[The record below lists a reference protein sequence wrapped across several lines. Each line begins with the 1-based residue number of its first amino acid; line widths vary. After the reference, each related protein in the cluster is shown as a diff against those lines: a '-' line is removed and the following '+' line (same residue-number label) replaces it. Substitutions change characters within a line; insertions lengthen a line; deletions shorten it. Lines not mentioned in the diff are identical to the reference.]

1 MNAATALARSRT
13 AWTALATVVV
23 AIVGPRVG
31 LSSDEVATLIVALQ
45 GVVATLYVQDK
56 RGGKR

>member
-1 MNAATALARSRT
+1 
-13 AWTALATVVV
+13 VV

>member
-13 AWTALATVVV
+13 AWTALATVLV

-45 GVVATLYVQDK
+45 GVVATLYVQDRRRAK
-56 RGGKR
+56 R